1 MYVEGAKMAPKLTSE
16 DSCGTSFDLFITRV
30 GFIFVEVGRIG
41 GGEKDGKK
49 ESADDAHLVAAHVVE
64 GKLACG
70 GTRSYCTC
78 CKHDKEQNTRKE

>member
-16 DSCGTSFDLFITRV
+16 DSCGTCFDLFIPRV

-49 ESADDAHLVAAHVVE
+49 ESADDAHIMSRRMWE
-64 GKLACG
+64 RG
-70 GTRSYCTC
+70 
-78 CKHDKEQNTRKE
+78 N